1 MGLMRLKTICFGLV
15 LMLGTTGLGLANK
28 DTSETAEYPKHPLTK
43 KAKNA
48 YNAGKYNEAV
58 RAFRGLA
65 HLYPE
70 NPTVYRG
77 LARALSWANE
87 PADALVAYW
96 HYQNLAPKASDQEK
110 VKAEIELLLRRVRK
124 PPSREPSSKIKK
136 AFQAIEVRAKSGR
149 FTGRDGALGAL
160 EQIMSTQYF
169 GPKIGHARRQ
179 IRKQLMIHSERAATN
194 WWQVTTQARPK
205 TLVELTSAWELLDI
219 DTLTDVEK
227 TTFLTLDAMTHLSHG
242 EAGKAA
248 KIIASVAAGRPQ
260 IRYLQAVALIRS
272 RQYQKAHGLLSGL
285 ARGSVDSRI
294 HVLLGFTAQKLGKKA
309 ATESFLNALNTEDE
323 P

>member
-1 MGLMRLKTICFGLV
+1 MKVMRFTVPPVGLV
-15 LMLGTTGLGLANK
+15 LMLCLPFSGLAEK
-28 DTSETAEYPKHPLTK
+28 SKTQSDDYPKHPLTT
-43 KAKNA
+43 KAKDA
-48 YNAGKYNEAV
+48 YNSGKYNEAV
-58 RAFRGLA
+58 RSFRRLA
-65 HLYPE
+65 ILFPE

-87 PADALVAYW
+87 PAYALQAYW
-96 HYQNLAPKASDQEK
+96 HYQDLAPSASDQEK
-110 VKAEIELLLRRVRK
+110 VKAEIELLLRRVKK
-124 PPSREPSSKIKK
+124 PPSRHPSSKIKA

-160 EQIMSTQYF
+160 EQIISSQYF

-179 IRKQLMIHSERAATN
+179 IRKQLMVHSDRASTN
-194 WWQVTTQARPK
+194 WWQVTTRAQPK

-219 DTLTDVEK
+219 ETLTDVER

-242 EAGKAA
+242 EAREAA
-248 KIIASVAAGRPQ
+248 KIIAPVAAGRPRV
-260 IRYLQAVALIRS
+260 RYLQAVALVRS
-272 RQYQKAHGLLSGL
+272 KQYQKAYALLSGL

-294 HVLLGFTAQKLGKKA
+294 HILLGFAAQKLGKKA
-309 ATESFLNALNTEDE
+309 ASESFLNALNTEDE